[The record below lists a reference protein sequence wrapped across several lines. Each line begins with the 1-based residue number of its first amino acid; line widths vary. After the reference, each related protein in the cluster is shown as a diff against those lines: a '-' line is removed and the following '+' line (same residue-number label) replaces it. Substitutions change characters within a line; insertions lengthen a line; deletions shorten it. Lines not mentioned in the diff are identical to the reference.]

1 MIIIVTTQKKKNKK
15 NKNKINVNLLYELT
29 NKFVYECYK
38 FNY

>member
-1 MIIIVTTQKKKNKK
+1 MYHYCDDTKKKLIK
-15 NKNKINVNLLYELT
+15 NKNKINVNLYKLT